1 MAEIDTEN
9 LAPLF
14 SPSNPSSLDAATL
27 ETLSSLQRSHFLSA
41 QELFYKWESYCLKMG
56 EDTRLDLGTVRMFSK
71 DVQEQLERG
80 GVNQQGGK
88 SVRSERKSNVGVTP
102 RAVSNGDMFG
112 MLDDL
117 STPSAR
123 GKVERTSAGSAKR
136 KNEFETPMPAAKR
149 KSATSTAWK
158 GLVEGQASVSFAERA
173 NPGQVLE
180 TLNEHLPAAEAPIAP
195 FPETRIRVVA
205 NTDIKKFGYKPMSM
219 RMSDS
224 SEVLDERIDDFLA
237 LVQKHH
243 GLEDGVFGNAASQS
257 TNEIVAVGRIASD
270 TPGGK
275 FNSASVVLEMSRRMG
290 AGLRVTLNVAA
301 LKSYSFFPGQMVAV
315 RGTNANGLYF
325 TVKDI
330 LEVPPL
336 PIPVSTPAVIDSLNE
351 RLGVDEEST
360 AAPLNVVYV
369 SGPYTADANL
379 DFEPLQALCTKA
391 AEDMV
396 DAIVMTG
403 PFLDTEHPLLSSG
416 DFDLPDV
423 KGLDNDPSMDALFSQ
438 WISTPIQ
445 KLCQAVPSI
454 TIIMVP
460 SVRDV
465 ASKHVSWPQEQLTNK
480 KDLGLPKQVKLVPNP
495 CFISL
500 NETVLAISSQDI
512 LYELSRGQLSHGPG
526 LPDLLTRLPGYLIQ
540 QRHFFPLFPPMDRD
554 GTNKTGANLDLGYL
568 KLGEWLNVRPDVL
581 VVPSL
586 LTPSVKVSDDHAA
599 TLILPN

>member
-56 EDTRLDLGTVRMFSK
+56 EETRLDLETVRMFGK

-80 GVNQQGGK
+80 AANQQGGK
-88 SVRSERKSNVGVTP
+88 SVKSERKSNVGATP
-102 RAVSNGDMFG
+102 RAVSNGDVFG

-117 STPSAR
+117 TTPSVR
-123 GKVERTSAGSAKR
+123 GKVGRTSTGSAKR

-149 KSATSTAWK
+149 KSATSTALK
-158 GLVEGQASVSFAERA
+158 APVEGQASVPFVDRT

-180 TLNEHLPAAEAPIAP
+180 TLNEHLPSAEAPIAP

-219 RMSDS
+219 RMTDS
-224 SEVLDERIDDFLA
+224 SEVLDERIDDFIA
-237 LVQKHH
+237 LIQKHH
-243 GLEDGVFGNAASQS
+243 GLEDGAFGNAASQS
-257 TNEIVAVGRIASD
+257 TNEIVAVGRIAND
-270 TPGGK
+270 TPTDNSGNTGK
-275 FNSASVVLEMSRRMG
+275 LNSASVVLEMSRRMG
-290 AGLRVTLNVAA
+290 AGLRVTLKVDA
-301 LKSYSFFPGQMVAV
+301 LKSYSFFPGQIVAV

-325 TVKDI
+325 TVKEI
-330 LEVPPL
+330 LEVPQL
-336 PIPVSTPAVIDSLNE
+336 PIPSSTPAVLDSLNE
-351 RLGVDEEST
+351 RLGVDEGST
-360 AAPLNVVYV
+360 AAPLNVVYA
-369 SGPYTADANL
+369 SGPYTADDNL

-403 PFLDTEHPLLSSG
+403 PFLDIDHPLLSSG
-416 DFDLPDV
+416 DFDMPDV
-423 KGLDNDPSMDALFSQ
+423 KGLDNDPSMAALFRL
-438 WISTPIQ
+438 WIASPIQ

-460 SVRDV
+460 SVRDAV
-465 ASKHVSWPQEQLTNK
+465 SKHVSWPQEQLTNK

-500 NETVLAISSQDI
+500 NETVLAISSQDV
-512 LYELSRGQLSHGPG
+512 LYELSREQLSHGPG

-540 QRHFFPLFPPMDRD
+540 QRHFFPLFPPMK
-554 GTNKTGANLDLGYL
+554 GSGANLDLGYL
-568 KLGEWLNVRPDVL
+568 KLGEWLNVKPDVL

-586 LTPSVKVSDDHAA
+586 LTPSVKVSHEPVMICAG
-599 TLILPN
+599 